1 MGAGDGAIFTRG
13 RAEVNGLT
21 IQYFQGGTARDV
33 EPVLY
38 LHGLRGGEK
47 WESFHMALGTV
58 TQTVAP
64 MLPGLNTGEPPKAI
78 TSIEDYAGYILALM
92 DVTGLDRPVLVGHSF
107 GGWIAQ
113 YMVTRH
119 PERFSRLILIDPMGL
134 DVPEAPA
141 ADLGAL
147 DEEAFARL
155 AFGKLGMVATANPYG
170 FGAEWE
176 SVRSGQEFERQ
187 WKGRNLVGRLASGP
201 AADPALTSAMRSVR
215 LPTLLLWGRLDGIVP
230 LRHGELLHEWL
241 PGSRLEVIERA
252 GHLPMVE
259 RPETVNRLVRNFL
272 VGVQEAIPEVVT
284 RT

>member
-21 IQYFQGGTARDV
+21 VQYLQGGTARDV

-47 WESFHMALGTV
+47 WESFHMAMGTV
-58 TQTVAP
+58 THTVAP
-64 MLPGLNTGEPPKAI
+64 MLPGFATGEPVSLL
-78 TSIEDYAGYILALM
+78 TSIEDYASL
-92 DVTGLDRPVLVGHSF
+92 VTGFVEAVGLDRAVLVGHSS

-113 YMVTRH
+113 YLATRY
-119 PERFSRLILIDPMGL
+119 PERFSRLVLIDPMGL
-134 DVPEAPA
+134 DVPDAPA
-141 ADLGAL
+141 VDLAAL

-187 WKGRNLVGRLASGP
+187 WKGRNLVTGLAAGRYG
-201 AADPALTSAMRSVR
+201 DPSLTSAIRSVK

-230 LRHGELLHEWL
+230 FRHGELLHEWI

-272 VGVQEAIPEVVT
+272 VGVQEAIPEVVSL
-284 RT
+284 